1 MNPDGTLKKFKCRL
15 VIRGDKWYDIYE
27 MDTYAS
33 TVKSETVRICLA
45 IAATEDMEMES
56 VDVKAAF
63 LNSPLKDEEIIY
75 MRRPPG
81 LTDEHMPKIVR
92 LKKCIYGMKQAS
104 AYFHDHSDKVLR
116 SFGCVPTEED
126 DCCYTLNYKGNLAI
140 INKHVD
146 DFGLMSKSK
155 ELITYIKSKLS
166 EVYEITVD
174 PAMKFYLGLH
184 LVRDRENKKIKL
196 DQTAMIMDM
205 ATRFNIPTSGSFPST
220 PMEYM
225 QTKDKPPA
233 ILLDEKG
240 KTDYQSRVGSIL
252 YVARHTRT
260 DILFSVAISTT
271 KAQNPTTSDL
281 TAVNRII
288 AYLVGTKDLALQLG
302 SDEGVVLYATVDA
315 SYATHDDSKSHTGL
329 TLHIGKDSGA
339 VIAISKKQ
347 KITSD
352 SSTIA
357 EFIATHLVAK
367 EIIWCRGLL
376 KSLTFPQKQPTILFE
391 DNKSTIS
398 MIKNKCNGKR
408 TKHIDVRYN
417 MIRELCAKM
426 IIIMTYLASKDMT
439 SDTLTKAL
447 APAPFIHLR
456 KKIMGNCAI
465 KMILQ
470 QIFNYF

>member
-1 MNPDGTLKKFKCRL
+1 
-15 VIRGDKWYDIYE
+15 
-27 MDTYAS
+27 
-33 TVKSETVRICLA
+33 
-45 IAATEDMEMES
+45 
-56 VDVKAAF
+56 
-63 LNSPLKDEEIIY
+63 
-75 MRRPPG
+75 
-81 LTDEHMPKIVR
+81 
-92 LKKCIYGMKQAS
+92 
-104 AYFHDHSDKVLR
+104 
-116 SFGCVPTEED
+116 
-126 DCCYTLNYKGNLAI
+126 
-140 INKHVD
+140 
-146 DFGLMSKSK
+146 
-155 ELITYIKSKLS
+155 
-166 EVYEITVD
+166 
-174 PAMKFYLGLH
+174 
-184 LVRDRENKKIKL
+184 
-196 DQTAMIMDM
+196 
-205 ATRFNIPTSGSFPST
+205 
-220 PMEYM
+220 MEYIHLR
-225 QTKDKPPA
+225 DNAPA
-233 ILLDEKG
+233 ILLNDKG

-260 DILFSVAISTT
+260 DILFSVAVSTT
-271 KAQNPTTSDL
+271 KAQHPTTADL

-315 SYATHDDSKSHTGL
+315 SYATHDDSKSHTGC

-376 KSLTFPQKQPTILFE
+376 NSLGYPQNSPTVLFE
-391 DNKSTIS
+391 DNQSTIS

-456 KKIMGNCAI
+456 RKIMGNCVL
-465 KMILQ
+465 KYFMQ
-470 QIFNYF
+470 QYLTSEMEKSLLPAL